1 MKYLTHVPWIVPLL
15 AGTGFIIEAQAAS
28 PVRQPLSFQYTWDVG
43 YGRSVFVVG
52 NHEDVGAWDPE
63 QAVKLYWTSGN
74 VWTGRV
80 GVQSGA
86 ALEYKFIARTNSP
99 AQYGNADNVEWTG
112 GANLATQ
119 APAEAAAP
127 YTGKTILYH
136 SGWTNA
142 GLVYRVGTNWFAA
155 AMSRA
160 GAGRNG
166 SEYRYEASGF
176 GEAGE
181 PVEFAPYGY
190 YNGTQ
195 YWDHAPYGGYG
206 GSNYY
211 TPLDVFFLQDGNVFN
226 YWPPTN
232 VSASRI
238 IGTNVASS
246 WAPTIPSRG
255 CRIYLPRGYDQNTW
269 KRYPVLYMHD
279 GTNVFQPGGGLGCWD
294 ADLTADKE
302 ISQGRMR
309 ECIIVAVDNTSK
321 RNSEY
326 CPPGDQE
333 GSEPGTGD
341 QYANFLVH
349 NVRPTIDTHYRTLND
364 FDNTLTAG
372 SSMGGLISA
381 YLGLRT
387 NVFSKIGAFSPA
399 FLVSSNFMDWIGS
412 NNTRGVRMYMD
423 IGTADSTEIDLWPD
437 TWRAYELFM
446 ADGYVPNDDL
456 RMVVGCGQTHNEA
469 AWASRL
475 PRVYQYLLSLW
486 DEPNLLAQEEYP
498 PEIGLAGSTNY
509 AVAFTALRG
518 RTYALERSLTL
529 AGGSWSN
536 AGSLAEE
543 SMPWA
548 PRSIADTN
556 PPAVSGPVFYRVSAD
571 AWPP

>member
-1 MKYLTHVPWIVPLL
+1 MKHRLASLL
-15 AGTGFIIEAQAAS
+15 LCAAAPGVFAAS
-28 PVRQPLSFQYTWDVG
+28 PVREPVSFRYAWDVG
-43 YGRSVFVVG
+43 FGRSVFVVG
-52 NHEDVGAWDPE
+52 SHDDLGAWSPE
-63 QAVKLYWTSGN
+63 AAVKLYWTAGN
-74 VWTGRV
+74 VWTGQV
-80 GVQSGA
+80 AVQAGA
-86 ALEYKFIARTNSP
+86 ALEYKFIARTNS
-99 AQYGNADNVEWTG
+99 AEQYCNGDNVEWMAGT
-112 GANLATQ
+112 NW
-119 APAEAAAP
+119 PAQVAEQPDAP

-142 GLVYRVGTNWFAA
+142 GLVYRVGTNWYGA
-155 AMSRA
+155 AMERL
-160 GAGRNG
+160 GAGRSG
-166 SEYRYEASGF
+166 GEYLYQASGF
-176 GEAGE
+176 GVEGE
-181 PVEFAPYGY
+181 PIEFVPYGHA
-190 YNGTQ
+190 GGVQ

-206 GSNYY
+206 DSNYY
-211 TPLDVFFLQDGNVFN
+211 TTLDVFFLQDGHVFN
-226 YWPPTN
+226 YRPPTN

-238 IGTNVASS
+238 IGTNVTSS

-255 CRIYLPRGYDQNTW
+255 VRIYLPRGYDQNTW
-269 KRYPVLYMHD
+269 KHYPALYMHD
-279 GTNVFQPGGGLGCWD
+279 GTNVFQPGGAYGCWD
-294 ADLTADKE
+294 ADILADQE

-309 ECIIVAVDNTSK
+309 ECIIVAVDTTPK
-321 RNSEY
+321 RDSEY
-326 CPPGDQE
+326 CPPGDQY
-333 GSEPGTGD
+333 GPEPGTGD

-349 NVRPTIDTHYRTLND
+349 NVRPMVDTHFRTLND

-381 YLGLRT
+381 YLGLAT

-399 FLVSSNFMDWIGS
+399 FLVAPNFMAWMDAQD
-412 NNTRGVRMYMD
+412 TRGVRMYMD
-423 IGTADSTEIDLWPD
+423 DGTVDLEVDLWPD
-437 TWRAYELFM
+437 TWGAYDLLM
-446 ADGYVPNDDL
+446 QDGYVPNDDL
-456 RMVVGCGQTHNEA
+456 LMVVGCGQTHNEA

-498 PEIGLAGSTNY
+498 PEVGLAGSTNY

-556 PPAVSGPVFYRVSAD
+556 PPAVSGPVFYRVSAG